1 MAEKG
6 LGTLSI
12 NIGHVST
19 QKLKFRHLQFFLSE
33 LFVQYP
39 QCIEVTFVLENA
51 RAYCEY
57 RIQNWSNFPDF
68 PKFH

>member
-1 MAEKG
+1 MTQSLKG
-6 LGTLSI
+6 LGTVSI
-12 NIGHVST
+12 NIA
-19 QKLKFRHLQFFLSE
+19 KNWKFRHLQNFWLE

-57 RIQNWSNFPDF
+57 RIQNRSNFPDF
-68 PKFH
+68 LKFQ